1 MTSYKEMNRLRKL
14 RKLNKLTLK
23 ELSKTLEA
31 GYDFR
36 VSDSQIYSYETGK
49 RKPRDER
56 FWEYTADFFE
66 VSTPYLMG
74 YDQPEKSIA
83 DLKEKLV
90 DAIKEIKQYRLLK
103 VGLDDFIAEKDVLDV
118 IGDIFS

>member
-1 MTSYKEMNRLRKL
+1 MNRLRKL
-14 RKLNKLTLK
+14 RKLNKMTLK
-23 ELSKTLEA
+23 ELSETLEA
-31 GYDFR
+31 RYNFR
-36 VSDSQIYSYETGK
+36 ASDGQIYGYETGK

-56 FWEYTADFFE
+56 FWEFTADFFE
-66 VSTPYLMG
+66 VSITYLLG

-118 IGDIFS
+118 IGDIFD